1 MSVFTTVTPGQLAAW
16 LRNYSIGTLTRLEGI
31 AAGIEN
37 TNYYVT
43 TTHGRYVLTL
53 FEKLKPGELPFY
65 LDLMA
70 HLARHGIPSPQ
81 PIANLGNEYLGELNG
96 RPAAIVTCVP
106 GRDLQKVGAGHC
118 ATIGGLLAQMHLA
131 GASYHAEMPNPRGA
145 RWWRAAMPNVLPFL
159 DARAAALLQE
169 EVRFQALYRCEDL
182 PRGVIHADLFRDNVL
197 WDGER
202 VGGIIDFYFACN
214 GALLYDVAIAVNDW
228 CIADNSAPASSEQG
242 SRLRDANVRESGAAP
257 SSAGVASVSGVTSPK
272 GAPVPPSDG
281 ALDRKRTTALLAAYH
296 RVRPFTAIERGAW
309 PVMLRAGALRFWI
322 SRLYDLYLPRPGVL
336 THAKDPR
343 EVQRVLE
350 HHVACEAE
358 LRSLFV
364 P

>member
-1 MSVFTTVTPGQLAAW
+1 MSVFTTVTPEQLSAW
-16 LRNYSIGTLTRLEGI
+16 LGNYSIGTLTRLEGI

-53 FEKLKPGELPFY
+53 FEKLKANDLPFY
-65 LDLMA
+65 LNLMA
-70 HLARHGIPSPQ
+70 HLARHGIPSPR
-81 PIANLGNEYLGELNG
+81 PIASLGNEYLGALNG

-106 GRDLQKVGAGHC
+106 GCDLQQVDAGHC
-118 ATIGGLLAQMHLA
+118 ATIGGLLAEMHLA
-131 GASYHAEMPNPRGA
+131 GASYRAEMPNPRGA
-145 RWWRAAMPNVLPFL
+145 KWWRAAMPDVAPFL
-159 DARAAALLQE
+159 DPRAAELLQE

-214 GALLYDVAIAVNDW
+214 DALLYDVAIAVNDW
-228 CIADNSAPASSEQG
+228 CGTP
-242 SRLRDANVRESGAAP
+242 GA
-257 SSAGVASVSGVTSPK
+257 
-272 GAPVPPSDG
+272 
-281 ALDRKRTTALLAAYH
+281 ALDRERTTALLAAYH
-296 RVRPFTAIERGAW
+296 RVRPFNALERGAW

-322 SRLYDLYLPRPGVL
+322 SRLYDLYLPRPGLL
-336 THAKDPR
+336 THAKDPQP
-343 EVQRVLE
+343 VQRVLE